1 MMDGQLIFCS
11 DSILRFRSDYDET
24 TALPLLSIQKA
35 ISDTDPFFLLR
46 FFRHTVMIEEG
57 TTLANIFFAIEPW
70 KELLTAYLDRDVGA
84 YIVEV
89 RKPSK
94 PTTWDLEWIG
104 IDRRSSVYRAY
115 QHQDMGDGE
124 DLTAWFNRERI
135 PTDEFDIESS
145 CDASGFIKGDKE
157 RWSLSENVHEI
168 KNLPVILYNKQT
180 LMTLQKDEL
189 LRESVS
195 GVSSTDRD
203 RFVYGDT
210 SFSFYE
216 VMEAIFIS
224 GLFFHTPSAAT
235 NCFDGLKNSLDGL
248 ENKASKETESD
259 LTGSKEE
266 KPLKIEVADGAFDS
280 LVTHMESE
288 TENWQ
293 LIKKQCQKDGSL
305 PVRIG
310 VITPAKPPELRL
322 CGVICRDSSDV

>member
-1 MMDGQLIFCS
+1 MEGQLIFCS
-11 DSILRFRSDYDET
+11 DSILRFRSDYDQT
-24 TALPLLSIQKA
+24 TALPLLSIQKT
-35 ISDTDPFFLLR
+35 ISNTDPFFLLR
-46 FFRHTVMIEEG
+46 FFRHTVLIEER

-84 YIVEV
+84 YIDEI
-89 RKPSK
+89 RKPSQ

-104 IDRRSSVYRAY
+104 IDRRNSVYRAY
-115 QHQDMGDGE
+115 QHQDMRDGE
-124 DLTAWFNRERI
+124 DFTAWLNRERI
-135 PTDEFDIESS
+135 PIGEFDIESS

-189 LRESVS
+189 LRESAS
-195 GVSSTDRD
+195 GVNNIDRG
-203 RFVYGDT
+203 RFVYGET

-224 GLFFHTPSAAT
+224 GLFFHSPLVAESSYEE
-235 NCFDGLKNSLDGL
+235 LKNSFSGL
-248 ENKASKETESD
+248 ENEVSKETEPNLAD
-259 LTGSKEE
+259 GEEE

-280 LVTHMESE
+280 LISHMESE

-293 LIKKQCQKDGSL
+293 LIKKQCQKEGSL

-322 CGVICRDSSDV
+322 CGEIYRDSGEA

>member
-1 MMDGQLIFCS
+1 MMEGKLIFCS

-24 TALPLLSIQKA
+24 TALPLLSIQKT

-84 YIVEV
+84 YIDEV

-115 QHQDMGDGE
+115 QHQDMRDSE
-124 DLTAWFNRERI
+124 DFTAWINRERI

-180 LMTLQKDEL
+180 LMSLKKDEL
-189 LRESVS
+189 LRETVS
-195 GVSSTDRD
+195 GVSSTNHS

-210 SFSFYE
+210 SFSLNE

-224 GLFFHTPSAAT
+224 GLFFHSPHAAAS
-235 NCFDGLKNSLDGL
+235 NFEELKDSLTGL
-248 ENKASKETESD
+248 ENEVLEKAEPNLADSGED
-259 LTGSKEE
+259 
-266 KPLKIEVADGAFDS
+266 KPLKVEVVEGAFDS
-280 LVTHMESE
+280 LITHMESE

-293 LIKKQCQKDGSL
+293 LIKKQCQKEGSL

-310 VITPAKPPELRL
+310 VITPAEPPELRV
-322 CGVICRDSSDV
+322 CGELLKFERS

>member
-1 MMDGQLIFCS
+1 MEGKLIFCS

-24 TALPLLSIQKA
+24 TALPLLSIQKT

-46 FFRHTVMIEEG
+46 FFRHTVIIEEG

-84 YIVEV
+84 YIDEV

-115 QHQDMGDGE
+115 QHQDMRDSE
-124 DLTAWFNRERI
+124 DFTAWINRERI

-180 LMTLQKDEL
+180 LMTLQKDVL

-195 GVSSTDRD
+195 GVSSTDRSH
-203 RFVYGDT
+203 FVYGDT

-224 GLFFHTPSAAT
+224 GLFFHSPHAAAS
-235 NCFDGLKNSLDGL
+235 NFEELKDSLTGL
-248 ENKASKETESD
+248 ENEVLEKAEPNLADSGED
-259 LTGSKEE
+259 
-266 KPLKIEVADGAFDS
+266 KPLKVEVVEGAFDS
-280 LVTHMESE
+280 LITHMESE

-293 LIKKQCQKDGSL
+293 LIKKQCQKEGSL

-310 VITPAKPPELRL
+310 VITPAEPPELRM
-322 CGVICRDSSDV
+322 CGELLKLERS

>member
-1 MMDGQLIFCS
+1 MMEGQLIFCS

-24 TALPLLSIQKA
+24 TALPLLSIQKT

-84 YIVEV
+84 YIDEV

-94 PTTWDLEWIG
+94 PTTWNLEWIG

-124 DLTAWFNRERI
+124 DFTAWFNRERI

-195 GVSSTDRD
+195 GVNSTDRS

-224 GLFFHTPSAAT
+224 GLFFYTPSAAT
-235 NCFDGLKNSLDGL
+235 SCFDGLKNSLNGL
-248 ENKASKETESD
+248 ESEVSKETESN
-259 LTGSKEE
+259 LTDGGEDKQ
-266 KPLKIEVADGAFDS
+266 LKIEVADGAFDS
-280 LVTHMESE
+280 LITHMESE

-293 LIKKQCQKDGSL
+293 LIKKRCQNESSL
-305 PVRIG
+305 PLRIG

-322 CGVICRDSSDV
+322 CGEIYRDSGEV

>member
-1 MMDGQLIFCS
+1 MEGQLIFCS

-24 TALPLLSIQKA
+24 TALPLLSIQKT

-84 YIVEV
+84 YIDEV

-94 PTTWDLEWIG
+94 PTTWNLEWIG

-124 DLTAWFNRERI
+124 DFTAWFNRERI

-189 LRESVS
+189 LRESIS
-195 GVSSTDRD
+195 GVNSTDRS

-224 GLFFHTPSAAT
+224 GLFFYNPSAAT
-235 NCFDGLKNSLDGL
+235 SCFDGLKNSLNGL
-248 ENKASKETESD
+248 ESEVSKETESN
-259 LTGSKEE
+259 LTDGGEDKQ
-266 KPLKIEVADGAFDS
+266 LKIEVADGAFDS
-280 LVTHMESE
+280 LITHMESE

-293 LIKKQCQKDGSL
+293 LIKKRCQNESSL
-305 PVRIG
+305 PLRIG
-310 VITPAKPPELRL
+310 VITLAEPPELRL
-322 CGVICRDSSDV
+322 CGVICRDSSGV

>member
-1 MMDGQLIFCS
+1 MMEGQLIFCS

-24 TALPLLSIQKA
+24 TALPLLSIQKT

-57 TTLANIFFAIEPW
+57 TTLADIFFAIEPW
-70 KELLTAYLDRDVGA
+70 KELLTAYLDQNVGA
-84 YIVEV
+84 YIDEV
-89 RKPSK
+89 RKPSQ

-124 DLTAWFNRERI
+124 DLTAWLNRERI

-168 KNLPVILYNKQT
+168 KNLPVILYNKQA

-189 LRESVS
+189 LKESTS
-195 GVSSTDRD
+195 GVNSTDRS

-216 VMEAIFIS
+216 VMEAIFIR
-224 GLFFHTPSAAT
+224 GLFFHSPPAAE
-235 NCFDGLKNSLDGL
+235 DSYEELKNSLSGQGNVVSKGTEPNLADG
-248 ENKASKETESD
+248 
-259 LTGSKEE
+259 EE
-266 KPLKIEVADGAFDS
+266 GKPLKIEVADGAFDS
-280 LVTHMESE
+280 LITHMEFE
-288 TENWQ
+288 TESWQ
-293 LIKKQCQKDGSL
+293 LIKKRCQKDGSL

-310 VITPAKPPELRL
+310 VITLAKPPELRL
-322 CGVICRDSSDV
+322 CGEVFKG

>member
-1 MMDGQLIFCS
+1 MMEGKLIFCS
-11 DSILRFRSDYDET
+11 DSILRFRSDYDEAT
-24 TALPLLSIQKA
+24 VLPLLSIQKA

-124 DLTAWFNRERI
+124 DFTAWFNRERI
-135 PTDEFDIESS
+135 PTEEFEIESS

-195 GVSSTDRD
+195 GVNSTDRG

-224 GLFFHTPSAAT
+224 GLFFHSPPAAEASYEE
-235 NCFDGLKNSLDGL
+235 LKNSLSGL
-248 ENKASKETESD
+248 GNVVSKGTEPN
-259 LTGSKEE
+259 LVEGEEE
-266 KPLKIEVADGAFDS
+266 KPLKVEVAEGAFDS
-280 LVTHMESE
+280 LITHMESE

-293 LIKKQCQKDGSL
+293 LIKKLNRHG
-305 PVRIG
+305 
-310 VITPAKPPELRL
+310 
-322 CGVICRDSSDV
+322 

>member
-1 MMDGQLIFCS
+1 MMEGKLIFCS

-24 TALPLLSIQKA
+24 TTLPLLSIQKA

-57 TTLANIFFAIEPW
+57 TTLASIFFAIEPW

-84 YIVEV
+84 YIDEV

-168 KNLPVILYNKQT
+168 KNLPVILYSKQT
-180 LMTLQKDEL
+180 LMTLQKD
-189 LRESVS
+189 
-195 GVSSTDRD
+195 
-203 RFVYGDT
+203 
-210 SFSFYE
+210 
-216 VMEAIFIS
+216 
-224 GLFFHTPSAAT
+224 
-235 NCFDGLKNSLDGL
+235 
-248 ENKASKETESD
+248 
-259 LTGSKEE
+259 
-266 KPLKIEVADGAFDS
+266 
-280 LVTHMESE
+280 
-288 TENWQ
+288 
-293 LIKKQCQKDGSL
+293 
-305 PVRIG
+305 
-310 VITPAKPPELRL
+310 
-322 CGVICRDSSDV
+322 

>member
-1 MMDGQLIFCS
+1 MMEGKLIFCS

-24 TALPLLSIQKA
+24 TALPLLSIQKT

-84 YIVEV
+84 YIDEV

-94 PTTWDLEWIG
+94 PSTWDLEWIG

-115 QHQDMGDGE
+115 QHQDMRGSE
-124 DLTAWFNRERI
+124 DFTAWINRERI

-168 KNLPVILYNKQT
+168 KNLPVILYDKQT

-189 LRESVS
+189 LRETVS
-195 GVSSTDRD
+195 GVSSTDHS

-210 SFSFYE
+210 SFSLNE

-224 GLFFHTPSAAT
+224 GLFFHSPHAAAS
-235 NCFDGLKNSLDGL
+235 NFEELKGSLTGL
-248 ENKASKETESD
+248 ENEVLETVESNLAD
-259 LTGSKEE
+259 SEE
-266 KPLKIEVADGAFDS
+266 DKPLKVEVAEGAFDS
-280 LVTHMESE
+280 LITHMESE

-293 LIKKQCQKDGSL
+293 RIKKQCQKEDSL

-310 VITPAKPPELRL
+310 VITPAEPPELRL
-322 CGVICRDSSDV
+322 CGEIYRDNTGA

>member
-1 MMDGQLIFCS
+1 MMEGQLIFCS

-46 FFRHTVMIEEG
+46 LFRHNVIIEEG

-104 IDRRSSVYRAY
+104 IDRRSSVHRAY
-115 QHQDMGDGE
+115 QHQEVGDGK
-124 DLTAWFNRERI
+124 DFTAWLNRERI
-135 PTDEFDIESS
+135 PTEEFDIESS

-189 LRESVS
+189 LKESAS
-195 GVSSTDRD
+195 GVNSTGRSC
-203 RFVYGDT
+203 FVYGDT

-224 GLFFHTPSAAT
+224 GLFFETPRAAAS
-235 NCFDGLKNSLDGL
+235 CFDGLKNSLDGL
-248 ENKASKETESD
+248 ENEVSKGTEPNLADSGD
-259 LTGSKEE
+259 G
-266 KPLKIEVADGAFDS
+266 KPLKIEVAEGAFDS
-280 LVTHMESE
+280 LITHMDSE

-293 LIKKQCQKDGSL
+293 LIKKQCQKEGSL

-310 VITPAKPPELRL
+310 VITLAEPPELRL
-322 CGVICRDSSDV
+322 CGVICRDSSGV

>member
-1 MMDGQLIFCS
+1 MMEGQLIFCS

-57 TTLANIFFAIEPW
+57 TTLVNIFFAIEPW
-70 KELLTAYLDRDVGA
+70 KELLAAYLDQDVGA
-84 YIVEV
+84 YIDEV
-89 RKPSK
+89 RKPSQ

-104 IDRRSSVYRAY
+104 IDRRSSVHRAY

-124 DLTAWFNRERI
+124 NFTTWLNHERI
-135 PTDEFDIESS
+135 PTGEFYIESS
-145 CDASGFIKGDKE
+145 CDAFGFIKGDKE

-180 LMTLQKDEL
+180 LMTLPKDEL
-189 LRESVS
+189 LRESAS
-195 GVSSTDRD
+195 GVNSTDRS
-203 RFVYGDT
+203 RFVYGNT

-224 GLFFHTPSAAT
+224 GLFFHSPLAAEASYEE
-235 NCFDGLKNSLDGL
+235 LKNSLSGLGNVVSKGTEPNLADG
-248 ENKASKETESD
+248 
-259 LTGSKEE
+259 EE
-266 KPLKIEVADGAFDS
+266 DKPLKIEVAYGTFDS
-280 LVTHMESE
+280 LITHMDSE

-293 LIKKQCQKDGSL
+293 LIKKQCQKEGSL

-310 VITPAKPPELRL
+310 VITSAKPPELRL
-322 CGVICRDSSDV
+322 CGVIFRDSSGV

>member
-1 MMDGQLIFCS
+1 MMEGKLIFCS

-24 TALPLLSIQKA
+24 TALPLLSIQKT
-35 ISDTDPFFLLR
+35 ISDADPFFLLR

-84 YIVEV
+84 YIDEV

-115 QHQDMGDGE
+115 QHQDMRDSE
-124 DLTAWFNRERI
+124 DFTAWINRERI

-189 LRESVS
+189 LRETVS
-195 GVSSTDRD
+195 GVSSTDHS

-210 SFSFYE
+210 SFSLNE

-224 GLFFHTPSAAT
+224 GLFFHSPHAAAS
-235 NCFDGLKNSLDGL
+235 NFEELKGSLTGL
-248 ENKASKETESD
+248 ENEVLEEAESNLAD
-259 LTGSKEE
+259 SEE
-266 KPLKIEVADGAFDS
+266 DKPLKVEVAKGAFDS
-280 LVTHMESE
+280 LITHMESE

-293 LIKKQCQKDGSL
+293 LIKKQCQKEGSL

-310 VITPAKPPELRL
+310 VITPAEPPELRV
-322 CGVICRDSSDV
+322 CGKLLKLEQS

>member
-1 MMDGQLIFCS
+1 MMEGQLIFCS

-24 TALPLLSIQKA
+24 TALPLLSIQNT
-35 ISDTDPFFLLR
+35 ISNTDPFFLLR

-57 TTLANIFFAIEPW
+57 TTLANVFFAIEPW

-84 YIVEV
+84 YIDEI
-89 RKPSK
+89 RKPSQ

-104 IDRRSSVYRAY
+104 IDRRSSVYCAY

-124 DLTAWFNRERI
+124 DFTVWLNRKRI

-145 CDASGFIKGDKE
+145 CDASGFTKGGKE

-168 KNLPVILYNKQT
+168 KNLPVILHSKQT

-189 LRESVS
+189 LKESVS
-195 GVSSTDRD
+195 GVRSAARS

-210 SFSFYE
+210 SFSFDE

-224 GLFFHTPSAAT
+224 GLFFHTPLAAASS
-235 NCFDGLKNSLDGL
+235 FEELKASLAGL
-248 ENKASKETESD
+248 ENEVSKATESNLD
-259 LTGSKEE
+259 GSEEE
-266 KPLKIEVADGAFDS
+266 KPLKVKVAEGAFDS
-280 LVTHMESE
+280 LIIHAESE
-288 TENWQ
+288 VENWQ
-293 LIKKQCQKDGSL
+293 FIKNQSQKGGSL

-310 VITPAKPPELRL
+310 IITPAEPPELRV
-322 CGVICRDSSDV
+322 CGEILNTDRG

>member
-1 MMDGQLIFCS
+1 MMEGQLIFCS

-24 TALPLLSIQKA
+24 TALPLLSIQKTL
-35 ISDTDPFFLLR
+35 SDTDPFFLLR

-57 TTLANIFFAIEPW
+57 TTLADIFFAIEPW

-84 YIVEV
+84 YIDEV

-104 IDRRSSVYRAY
+104 IDRRSSVYRVY

-124 DLTAWFNRERI
+124 NFTAWLNRERL
-135 PTDEFDIESS
+135 PTDEFEIESS

-168 KNLPVILYNKQT
+168 KNLPIILYNKQT

-195 GVSSTDRD
+195 GVGSTDRS

-224 GLFFHTPSAAT
+224 GLFFHTPGVAT

-248 ENKASKETESD
+248 ENEAVKETESD
-259 LTGSKEE
+259 LTDSEDE
-266 KPLKIEVADGAFDS
+266 KQLKVEVAEGAFDS
-280 LVTHMESE
+280 LITHREFE
-288 TENWQ
+288 TENWR
-293 LIKKQCQKDGSL
+293 LIKKQCQKESSL

-322 CGVICRDSSDV
+322 CGVICRDNSGV